1 MFRRWVPIS
10 FIAVAIALALAGGA
24 VLAAGGGDDSRRSDI
39 FERAGQILGIGA
51 SELEDAHAQAKR
63 ELSDER
69 ITAAIEKLVESGLIE
84 QAEADSFAAW
94 MADRPASAD
103 DSLFSSLISSAFSL
117 RSLRPILT
125 QLTLPGLGLRPGGD
139 VIERMA
145 EILGLDAQILTDAL
159 ESGATDS
166 DTSDRPAAMH
176 KVIDDLLESGSITPD
191 EATELNAWVDDIPRW
206 LLDTELSSR
215 LLPTLGLRGGLF
227 GNDGPFGH
235 DGRFGR
241 EFKFGLPFGREHLE
255 RGDREFRF
263 EFRGP
268 EGTFRFGPGDFKQG
282 ELTLPFGD
290 DPFSDGSLQEFLD
303 GFDFQHFGGI
313 EGLEG
318 LKDIEDLLERFRDSR
333 GHGFPVP
340 PPVDPDSVEETPE
353 SSTTSA

>member
-1 MFRRWVPIS
+1 MFRRWVPVS

-117 RSLRPILT
+117 RSLRP
-125 QLTLPGLGLRPGGD
+125 GGD

-166 DTSDRPAAMH
+166 DTSDRLAAMH
-176 KVIDDLLESGSITPD
+176 KVIDDLLESGSITRD

-235 DGRFGR
+235 DRRFGR
-241 EFKFGLPFGREHLE
+241 EFKFGLPFGREHFE

-303 GFDFQHFGGI
+303 GLDFQHFGGI

>member
-1 MFRRWVPIS
+1 
-10 FIAVAIALALAGGA
+10 
-24 VLAAGGGDDSRRSDI
+24 
-39 FERAGQILGIGA
+39 
-51 SELEDAHAQAKR
+51 
-63 ELSDER
+63 
-69 ITAAIEKLVESGLIE
+69 
-84 QAEADSFAAW
+84 

-103 DSLFSSLISSAFSL
+103 DALFSSLISSAFSL
-117 RSLRPILT
+117 RS
-125 QLTLPGLGLRPGGD
+125 LRPGGD

-318 LKDIEDLLERFRDSR
+318 LKDIEDLLERFRDFR